1 MIIPDRLDPQA
12 TPLAAAVRPV
22 RSDSAS
28 AFQGERAPAGGPPPA
43 EAGDRVEIS
52 AAGRAQAATVPME
65 TNADID
71 SARVALRSGVDLDAA
86 RVESLR
92 ADVRAG
98 RFDQPEVIARVAEA
112 AVQNLTE

>member
-1 MIIPDRLDPQA
+1 MTIPDRPDPQA

-22 RSDSAS
+22 RPDATAAERERSA
-28 AFQGERAPAGGPPPA
+28 AGAPPPA

-52 AAGRAQAATVPME
+52 AAGRAQAATGS
-65 TNADID
+65 TGANADLD
-71 SARVALRSGVDLDAA
+71 SARVALRSGADLGAA